1 MTTKTKL
8 EQVADIVRETLAE
21 RFGDEFVFDPIDVI
35 PRVDHDGD
43 EYLHIYIV
51 FDGDPELLDLDWTV
65 RLGVRIWPQLIG
77 LGFSNPPSKSFI
89 ERSEWE
95 EDRGKRYHRPG

>member
-1 MTTKTKL
+1 MTTKMKL
-8 EQVADIVRETLAE
+8 DQVADIVREILSD

-51 FDGDPELLDLDWTV
+51 FDGDQQLLDPEWTLG
-65 RLGVRIWPQLIG
+65 LGVRIWPQLIE
-77 LGFSNPPSKSFI
+77 LGFPNPPAKSFI
-89 ERSEWE
+89 ERSEW
-95 EDRGKRYHRPG
+95 